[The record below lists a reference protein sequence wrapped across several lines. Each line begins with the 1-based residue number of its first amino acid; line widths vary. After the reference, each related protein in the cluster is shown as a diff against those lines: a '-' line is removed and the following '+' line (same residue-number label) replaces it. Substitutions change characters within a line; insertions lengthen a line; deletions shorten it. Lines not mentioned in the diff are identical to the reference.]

1 MNKSFWEFCTQLLLG
16 HIHLIEATATWG
28 CRAEAGWQLP
38 TSYPSVVC
46 GWLQGRQRLWSKWSI
61 LENIIRKPE
70 TKYLRC
76 FKSQIPIKKLFIY
89 FAVIIEVWKT
99 NAKFF
104 MKFHKSQNKQDFK
117 TETSLRIAAFVQI
130 STIICLIWSFCD
142 EQYISLT
149 STQVC
154 IYYRPHE
161 LQNRS
166 WFSLKF
172 LDDFSVSDHCVYK
185 GCWFHPI
192 TSDLWSFFSFSFS
205 NFCE

>member
-1 MNKSFWEFCTQLLLG
+1 MHLFCCDSRNLKK
-16 HIHLIEATATWG
+16 TA
-28 CRAEAGWQLP
+28 
-38 TSYPSVVC
+38 VC
-46 GWLQGRQRLWSKWSI
+46 
-61 LENIIRKPE
+61 
-70 TKYLRC
+70 
-76 FKSQIPIKKLFIY
+76 
-89 FAVIIEVWKT
+89 
-99 NAKFF
+99 F
-104 MKFHKSQNKQDFK
+104 MKFHESQNKQDFK

-130 STIICLIWSFCD
+130 STIICLIWSFWD
-142 EQYISLT
+142 GQYISLT

-192 TSDLWSFFSFSFS
+192 TSDLWSFFFFFFLQLLWVEKYW
-205 NFCE
+205 NLNDGGA